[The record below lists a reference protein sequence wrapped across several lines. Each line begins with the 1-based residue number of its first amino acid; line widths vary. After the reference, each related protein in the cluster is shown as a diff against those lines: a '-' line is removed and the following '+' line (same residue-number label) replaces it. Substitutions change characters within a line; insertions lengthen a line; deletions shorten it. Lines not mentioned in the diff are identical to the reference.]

1 MSETMDDL
9 DAQQQ
14 RINAERERLQH
25 DGPVIDETGEGQTET
40 APARSQD
47 VWPHDTIEAFSEEW
61 QVRVPTQNAL
71 TAISLSS
78 GKYVPQ
84 QVQND
89 VVGLFLKNHMS
100 EASFT
105 RLFERLADPS
115 DDTFDT
121 QALGTIMNE
130 LAQLTLNK
138 QG

>member
-1 MSETMDDL
+1 MSDTTDL
-9 DAQQQ
+9 DEQQ
-14 RINAERERLQH
+14 RRIDEQRQRLQNG
-25 DGPVIDETGEGQTET
+25 DVIDETGEKQQ
-40 APARSQD
+40 AASSPARTKD
-47 VWPHDTIEAFSEEW
+47 VWPHETINAFDEEW
-61 QVRVPTQNAL
+61 QVRVPAQNAL

-89 VVGLFLKNHMS
+89 VVGLFLRNHMS

-105 RLFERLADPS
+105 RLFERLADPT

-121 QALGTIMNE
+121 QALGVIMNE